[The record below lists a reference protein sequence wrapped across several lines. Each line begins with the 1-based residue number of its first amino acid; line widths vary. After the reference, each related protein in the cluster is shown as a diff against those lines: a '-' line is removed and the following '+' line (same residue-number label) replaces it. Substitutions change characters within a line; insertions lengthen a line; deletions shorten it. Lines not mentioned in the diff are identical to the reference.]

1 MLTPDEIRFMHDM
14 VMQLHKET
22 GEDRYVIADKLRL
35 VYHPN
40 VAFNYRE
47 IAAICH
53 VTRDKVRRIEQLA
66 LEKLQHP
73 LTVPLFEG
81 YDYE

>member
-1 MLTPDEIRFMHDM
+1 MLTDNEIRFMHDM
-14 VMQLHKET
+14 VMQLHKKT
-22 GEDRYVIADKLRL
+22 GIDRYVIADKLRAI
-35 VYHPN
+35 YYPGT
-40 VAFNYRE
+40 AFNYRE

-73 LTVPLFEG
+73 LTISLFKVYAHE
-81 YDYE
+81 

>member
-1 MLTPDEIRFMHDM
+1 MLTDAEIKFMHDM
-14 VMQLHKET
+14 TMQLHKET
-22 GEDRYVIADKLRL
+22 GEDRYVIADKLRAL
-35 VYHPN
+35 YYPH
-40 VAFNYRE
+40 VAFSYRE

-73 LTVPLFEG
+73 LTIPLFEG
-81 YDYE
+81 YSYE

>member
-1 MLTPDEIRFMHDM
+1 MLTPNEIRFMHDM

-22 GEDRYVIADKLRL
+22 GEDRYVIADKLR
-35 VYHPN
+35 VIYHPN

-53 VTRDKVRRIEQLA
+53 VTRDKVRRIEQIA

-73 LTVPLFEG
+73 LTIPIFEG

>member
-1 MLTPDEIRFMHDM
+1 MLTPNEIRFMHDM

-35 VYHPN
+35 IYHPN

-53 VTRDKVRRIEQLA
+53 VTRDKVRRIEQIA

-73 LTVPLFEG
+73 LTTPIFEG

>member
-1 MLTPDEIRFMHDM
+1 MLTLNEIQFMHDM

-22 GEDRYVIADKLRL
+22 GIDRYTIADKLRTI
-35 VYHPN
+35 YHPN

-73 LTVPLFEG
+73 LTIPLFEG

>member
-1 MLTPDEIRFMHDM
+1 MLTPNEIRFMHDM
-14 VMQLHKET
+14 TMQLHKET
-22 GEDRYVIADKLRL
+22 GVDRYIIADKLRA

-40 VAFNYRE
+40 TAFSYRE

-73 LTVPLFEG
+73 LTIPLFEG
-81 YDYE
+81 YSYE

>member
-1 MLTPDEIRFMHDM
+1 MLTDKEIRFMHDM

-22 GEDRYVIADKLRL
+22 GQDRYVIADKLRTL
-35 VYHPN
+35 YHPN
-40 VAFNYRE
+40 VAFSYRE

-73 LTVPLFEG
+73 LIIPLFEG
-81 YDYE
+81 YSYE

>member
-1 MLTPDEIRFMHDM
+1 MLTDAEIKFMHDM
-14 VMQLHKET
+14 TMQLHKET
-22 GEDRYVIADKLRL
+22 GQDRYVIADKLRAL
-35 VYHPN
+35 YHPN
-40 VAFNYRE
+40 VAFSYRE

-66 LEKLQHP
+66 LEKLHHP
-73 LTVPLFEG
+73 LTAPLLEG

>member
-1 MLTPDEIRFMHDM
+1 MLTPNEIRFMHDM

-35 VYHPN
+35 IYHPN

-53 VTRDKVRRIEQLA
+53 VTRDKVRRIEQIA

-73 LTVPLFEG
+73 LTIPIFEG

>member
-1 MLTPDEIRFMHDM
+1 MLTDAEIKFMHDM
-14 VMQLHKET
+14 TMRLHKET
-22 GEDRYVIADKLRL
+22 GEDRYAIADKLRA

-40 VAFNYRE
+40 TAFSYRE

-53 VTRDKVRRIEQLA
+53 VTRDKVCRIEQLA

-73 LTVPLFEG
+73 LTIPLFEG
-81 YDYE
+81 YSYE

>member
-1 MLTPDEIRFMHDM
+1 MLTPNEIRFMHDM

-66 LEKLQHP
+66 LEKLHHP
-73 LTVPLFEG
+73 LTAPLLEG

>member
-1 MLTPDEIRFMHDM
+1 MLTPNEIRFMHDM

-22 GEDRYVIADKLRL
+22 GEDRYVIADKLR
-35 VYHPN
+35 VIYHPN

-53 VTRDKVRRIEQLA
+53 VTRNKVRRIEQLA

-73 LTVPLFEG
+73 LTIPTLEG

>member
-1 MLTPDEIRFMHDM
+1 MSTPNEIRFMHDM

-22 GEDRYVIADKLRL
+22 GEGRYVIADKLRL
-35 VYHPN
+35 IYHPN

-53 VTRDKVRRIEQLA
+53 VTRDKVRRIEQIA

-73 LTVPLFEG
+73 LTIPIFEG

>member
-1 MLTPDEIRFMHDM
+1 MLTPNEIRFMHDM

-22 GEDRYVIADKLRL
+22 GEDRYVIADKLR
-35 VYHPN
+35 VIYHPN

-47 IAAICH
+47 IAAIYH

-73 LTVPLFEG
+73 LTIPTLEG

>member
-66 LEKLQHP
+66 IEKLQHP
-73 LTVPLFEG
+73 ITIPLFEG

>member
-40 VAFNYRE
+40 VAFSYRE

-53 VTRDKVRRIEQLA
+53 VTRDKVHRIEQLA

-73 LTVPLFEG
+73 VTIPLFEG
-81 YDYE
+81 YSYE

>member
-1 MLTPDEIRFMHDM
+1 MLTPNEIRFMHDM

-22 GEDRYVIADKLRL
+22 GEDRYVIADKLR
-35 VYHPN
+35 VIYHPN

-53 VTRDKVRRIEQLA
+53 VTRNKVRRIEQLA

-73 LTVPLFEG
+73 LTIPLFEG
-81 YDYE
+81 YSYE

>member
-1 MLTPDEIRFMHDM
+1 MLTDNEIRFMHDM

-22 GEDRYVIADKLRL
+22 GVDRYVIADKLRA

-40 VAFNYRE
+40 TAFNYRE

-53 VTRDKVRRIEQLA
+53 VTRDKVRRIERLA
-66 LEKLQHP
+66 LEKLQDP
-73 LTVPLFEG
+73 LPIPLFEG
-81 YDYE
+81 YSYE

>member
-1 MLTPDEIRFMHDM
+1 MLTPNEIRFMHDM

-22 GEDRYVIADKLRL
+22 GEDRYVIADKLR
-35 VYHPN
+35 VIYHPN

-73 LTVPLFEG
+73 LTIPTLEG

>member
-1 MLTPDEIRFMHDM
+1 MLTNDEIKFMHDM
-14 VMQLHKET
+14 TMALHKESCV
-22 GEDRYVIADKLRL
+22 DRYIIADKLRL

-40 VAFNYRE
+40 VQFSYRE

-66 LEKLQHP
+66 LEKIQHP
-73 LTVPLFEG
+73 LVLPFLEG

>member
-1 MLTPDEIRFMHDM
+1 MLTPNEIRFMHDM

-22 GEDRYVIADKLRL
+22 GEDSYVIADKLRA

-40 VAFNYRE
+40 TAFSYRE

-73 LTVPLFEG
+73 LTIPLFEG
-81 YDYE
+81 YSYE

>member
-40 VAFNYRE
+40 VAFSYRE

-73 LTVPLFEG
+73 LTIPLFEG
-81 YDYE
+81 YSYE

>member
-66 LEKLQHP
+66 IEKLQHP
-73 LTVPLFEG
+73 ITVPLFEG

>member
-1 MLTPDEIRFMHDM
+1 MLTHDELTFMHDM
-14 VMQLHKET
+14 TMALHKET
-22 GEDRYVIADKLRL
+22 GVDRYVIADKLRA

-40 VAFNYRE
+40 VQLSYRE

-66 LEKLQHP
+66 LERIQHP
-73 LTVPLFEG
+73 LIIALFEG